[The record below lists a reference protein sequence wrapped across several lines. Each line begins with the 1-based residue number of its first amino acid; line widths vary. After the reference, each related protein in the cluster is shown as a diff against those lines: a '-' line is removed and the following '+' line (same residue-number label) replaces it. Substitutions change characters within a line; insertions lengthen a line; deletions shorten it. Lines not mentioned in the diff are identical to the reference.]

1 MLLQMIIWEFTE
13 DTGAQPWLGLGDKQG
28 LGTAT
33 SPPHVAL
40 GSQKGFQALEE
51 NFKKKKI
58 THLLVERKGCCY
70 SQWEAYLF
78 LCMKVFLNTGNYK
91 NHYPVN
97 QHGKAYGC

>member
-1 MLLQMIIWEFTE
+1 MVGAGGQTRFGHSNFPTPCCPGKPKRIPDAGGEF
-13 DTGAQPWLGLGDKQG
+13 
-28 LGTAT
+28 
-33 SPPHVAL
+33 
-40 GSQKGFQALEE
+40 
-51 NFKKKKI
+51 KKKI